1 MPLHV
6 RSRIKGHRGK
16 DAASEMDFFF
26 VLNFFCMQAEEQRG
40 FAPWVENGQ
49 QQGGKTTKGGQLIPP
64 PPLFP
69 HIPLFLSTSGLMQ
82 RKRGPLAV
90 SDHSCE
96 VN

>member
-1 MPLHV
+1 LSWCRENGV
-6 RSRIKGHRGK
+6 K
-16 DAASEMDFFF
+16 DAGPS
-26 VLNFFCMQAEEQRG
+26 EEQRG

-90 SDHSCE
+90 SDHSFSSE
-96 VN
+96 FPNQLMRKQDV